1 MDQVTPLVM
10 MNEPFR
16 LETAPNGV
24 TWLACPPLGTP
35 HGFSTRR
42 GGESEGPF
50 AALNLGVSAGDDEA
64 TVRRNRAAWAT
75 ALGMTG
81 PIQGMHQIHGGDVQ
95 AVAQRAQETLY
106 GDAIVS
112 ATPGLPIGIYTA
124 DCTPILLH
132 DPGTGAVG
140 AVHAG
145 WRGTV
150 ARVVMNAAQRMVD
163 ELGGDPARLRAAIGP
178 AIGPCCFEVG
188 EEVAAAIAAQGWPGW
203 ERAIVRDARP
213 KPHVDLFAA
222 NRDQLLAFGLRAE
235 NVFVSHACT
244 SCDADH
250 YFSWRRDQGRTGR
263 MQAAIMA
270 VAR

>member
-1 MDQVTPLVM
+1 MQ
-10 MNEPFR
+10 NEHFR

-24 TWLACPPLGTP
+24 TWLACPALGTP

-50 AALNLGVSAGDDEA
+50 AALNLGVSAGDDEP
-64 TVRRNRAAWAT
+64 TVRRNRAAWAQ
-75 ALGMTG
+75 ALGLEG
-81 PIQGMHQIHGGDVQ
+81 PIAGMHQTHGGDVH
-95 AVAQRAQETLY
+95 AVAARPQETIY

-112 ATPGLPIGIYTA
+112 NTPDLPIGVYTA

-150 ARVVMNAAQRMVD
+150 AQVVANAVARMAR
-163 ELGGDPARLRAAIGP
+163 EYGADPARIKAAIGP

-188 EEVAAAIAAQGWPGW
+188 EEVAEAFAAWPQ
-203 ERAIVRDARP
+203 AVVRDGRP
-213 KPHVDLFAA
+213 KPHIDLFTA
-222 NRDQLLAFGLRAE
+222 NRDQLVAAGLRPE
-235 NVFVSHACT
+235 HVFVSHACT
-244 SCDADH
+244 SCQADL
-250 YFSWRRDQGRTGR
+250 YFSWRRDHGKTGR
-263 MQAAIMA
+263 MQAAIA
-270 VAR
+270 APSGGRR